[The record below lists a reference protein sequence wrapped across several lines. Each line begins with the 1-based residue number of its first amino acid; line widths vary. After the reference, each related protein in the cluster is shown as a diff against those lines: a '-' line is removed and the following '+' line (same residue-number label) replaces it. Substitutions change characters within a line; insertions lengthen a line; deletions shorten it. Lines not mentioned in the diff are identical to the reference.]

1 MADTKPKKESAV
13 CVKLEA
19 ADLGLE
25 GKGDKPLLNGIN
37 LQVNTGE
44 FWVVGGMHRSG
55 KSTLLA
61 SVAMLQKPLA
71 GKIEI
76 FGVDPWSGDEV
87 SLMKQRLRV
96 GLVFEAGAR
105 LLHKLTVAENIALPL
120 CYHKDCYPEDAS
132 ERVEELLK
140 FAGVQD
146 MARQLPGA
154 LTRTYRQRAS
164 LARALAMGPELLLL
178 DNPLAG
184 VDFSERAWWQETVTG
199 LWRGHP
205 IVGGKP
211 MTIMVVT
218 NHVTPWVAADRHFAL
233 LHENTWRQIGGMAE
247 LQASSEASLRDV
259 LDEKLNG

>member
-1 MADTKPKKESAV
+1 MADTKPQKTSAT
-13 CVKLEA
+13 CLKLQA

-25 GKGDKPLLNGIN
+25 GRGDDPLLKGVD

-61 SVAMLQKPLA
+61 SLAMLQKPLS
-71 GKIEI
+71 GQIEV
-76 FGVDPWSGDEV
+76 FGTDPWTVGEMN
-87 SLMKQRLRV
+87 LMKQRLRV

-105 LLHKLTVAENIALPL
+105 LLHKLTIAENIALPV
-120 CYHKDCYPEDAS
+120 CYHRDC
-132 ERVEELLK
+132 RVEEAQQRVDELLK
-140 FAGVQD
+140 FAGIEG

-154 LTRTYRQRAS
+154 LTRTDRQRAS
-164 LARALAMGPELLLL
+164 LARALAMSPELLLL

-184 VDFSERAWWQETVTG
+184 VDFSERDWWQETVAA

-211 MTIMVVT
+211 MTIVVVT
-218 NHVTPWVAADRHFAL
+218 NHLPPWVAADRQFAL
-233 LHENTWRQIGGMAE
+233 LHEATWRQIGGMSD
-247 LQASSEASLRDV
+247 LHASEDPLLRDV
-259 LDEKLNG
+259 LREN

>member
-1 MADTKPKKESAV
+1 MADTKPQKESPV
-13 CVKLEA
+13 CVKLES

-25 GKGDKPLLNGIN
+25 GRGDEPLLKAVN

-61 SVAMLQKPLA
+61 SVAMLQKPLT
-71 GKIEI
+71 GKVEV
-76 FGVDPWSGDEV
+76 FGVDPWKVDETN
-87 SLMKQRLRV
+87 LMKQRLRV

-105 LLHKLTVAENIALPL
+105 LLHKLTVAENVALPV
-120 CYHKDCYPEDAS
+120 CYHKDCRIEEAH
-132 ERVEELLK
+132 ERVAELLK
-140 FAGVQD
+140 FAGVED
-146 MARQLPGA
+146 MARQLPGG

-164 LARALAMGPELLLL
+164 LARALAMSPELLLL

-184 VDFSERAWWQETVTG
+184 VDFSERTWWQETVTA

-233 LHENTWRQIGGMAE
+233 LHGNAWRPIGGMAE
-247 LQASSEASLRDV
+247 LQASGETSLRDV
-259 LDEKLNG
+259 MDEKLSG